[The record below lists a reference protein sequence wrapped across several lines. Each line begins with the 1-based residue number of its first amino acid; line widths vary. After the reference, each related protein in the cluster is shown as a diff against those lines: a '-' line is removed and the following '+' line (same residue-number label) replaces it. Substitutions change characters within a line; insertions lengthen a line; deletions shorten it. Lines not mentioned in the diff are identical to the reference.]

1 MGLMVIHSPIPKT
14 KFKHFECQ
22 AEFNGEWW
30 HYFDFNL
37 GWSRNVDHAGF
48 NFSVNLMKLYF
59 HFVIYD
65 TRHAEDI

>member
-1 MGLMVIHSPIPKT
+1 MVIHSPIPKT

-48 NFSVNLMKLYF
+48 NFSVN
-59 HFVIYD
+59 
-65 TRHAEDI
+65 